1 MGWDMAEAKAADAK
15 EKTKAEGAAD
25 KVAAGKTA
33 IEEAIGEG
41 ETPEGEPKPSGRM
54 PGKKLIL
61 FIILPLVVGLLGA
74 GGAAWHFHLLDF
86 LTGKKPGTSR
96 SSPKVTLFFDLP
108 EMLVNLNTKGKNASY
123 LKLRVA
129 LEVDDPMTLVRLE
142 QLMPRVVD
150 NFQVYLRELRG
161 DDLAGSAGLY
171 RLKEE
176 LLMRV
181 NLAVQPVK
189 VNDVLFREMLVQ

>member
-1 MGWDMAEAKAADAK
+1 MGWDMAEAKAAAVK
-15 EKTKAEGAAD
+15 EKTRAESASD
-25 KVAAGKTA
+25 KVAAGITA
-33 IEEAIGEG
+33 IEEATGDG
-41 ETPEGEPKPSGRM
+41 AASEGEPKPSGRM
-54 PGKKLIL
+54 PGKKLVL
-61 FIILPLVVGLLGA
+61 FIVLPVVVALLGA

-86 LTGKKPGTSR
+86 LTGKKPGSTR
-96 SSPKVTLFFDLP
+96 SGPKLTLFFDLP

-123 LKLRVA
+123 LKLKVA
-129 LEVDDPMTLVRLE
+129 LEVDDPMTIARLE

-161 DDLAGSAGLY
+161 DDLTGSAGLY

-181 NLAVQPVK
+181 NLAVQPAK